1 LWQAHPIYTITL
13 PQNKRVNE
21 LVKEHGYLKEFDWEK
36 YENVTGKEPS
46 LYQKVKRFA
55 FCLITTAN
63 GLLIDMSL
71 GG

>member
-1 LWQAHPIYTITL
+1 MTL

-21 LVKEHGYLKEFDWEK
+21 LDLKEFDWEK

-71 GG
+71 GGSIVIYESQRVNRLA